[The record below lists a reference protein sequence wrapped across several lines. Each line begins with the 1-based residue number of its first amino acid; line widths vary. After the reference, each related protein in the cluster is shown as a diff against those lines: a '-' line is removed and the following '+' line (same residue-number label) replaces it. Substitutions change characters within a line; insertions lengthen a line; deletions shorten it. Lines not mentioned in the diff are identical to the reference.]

1 MFGVTMKKMGIEC
14 TFVDQDITK
23 EEKAK
28 EQHYNLKIETV
39 EMAQKVIDKQMM
51 VAQEIAGLL
60 GETTAETKVT
70 LSKLRDSI
78 LFEEEE

>member
-1 MFGVTMKKMGIEC
+1 M
-14 TFVDQDITK
+14 
-23 EEKAK
+23 
-28 EQHYNLKIETV
+28 ETIDA
-39 EMAQKVIDKQMM
+39 AQKVIDKQMM

-78 LFEEEE
+78 LFEEED